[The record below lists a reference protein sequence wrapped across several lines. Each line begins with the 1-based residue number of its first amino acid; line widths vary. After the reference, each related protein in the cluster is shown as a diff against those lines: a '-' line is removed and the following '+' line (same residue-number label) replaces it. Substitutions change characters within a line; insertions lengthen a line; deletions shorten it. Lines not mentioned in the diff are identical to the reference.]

1 MNANFLLFLLLDG
14 SVFRGTGS
22 FKLRDVSD
30 YSNEAMNRVTQVD
43 FFYPG
48 ILACYLPY
56 MDVYRLVYT
65 EHIIT

>member
-1 MNANFLLFLLLDG
+1 MNAPFVPALEWKCLSRDWL
-14 SVFRGTGS
+14 VQ
-22 FKLRDVSD
+22 LRDVSD
-30 YSNEAMNRVTQVD
+30 YSNEAMNLVTQVD
-43 FFYPG
+43 LFRPG